1 MKAFHAPSNRH
12 GPASGGASRHRNAC
26 DASNGPHGPPVA
38 PACAPTTNG
47 ADPVQTPWHGP
58 DASLPRRPHDIAIAI
73 APDAGKSESKMS
85 KAARQPARESAP
97 VPKGPCQGRSEEH
110 TSELQSPC
118 NLVCRLLLEK
128 KKNTH
133 VTLLVFAYYIPS
145 LPLHIY
151 TFVRILPIFLIEQPL
166 YMLLIEYY

>member
-97 VPKGPCQGRSEEH
+97 VPKGPCPRTTGAAPWLSRRLPAVRQMHDTRQRLVRDKAQGDRKS
-110 TSELQSPC
+110 T
-118 NLVCRLLLEK
+118 RL
-128 KKNTH
+128 NSSH
-133 VTLLVFAYYIPS
+133 SQISY
-145 LPLHIY
+145 
-151 TFVRILPIFLIEQPL
+151 
-166 YMLLIEYY
+166 